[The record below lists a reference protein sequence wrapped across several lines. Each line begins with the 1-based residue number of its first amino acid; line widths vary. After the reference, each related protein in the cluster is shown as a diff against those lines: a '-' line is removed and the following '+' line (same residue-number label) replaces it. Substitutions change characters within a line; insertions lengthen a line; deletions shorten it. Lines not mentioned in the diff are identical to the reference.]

1 MSPSTQAPEGTAVRA
16 VSFDFGQT
24 LAELDTAMLA
34 SRCAERG
41 VSVEI
46 HALDRAVMPAW
57 RAYNTAVRAG
67 HGGHPW
73 KLLMRTLLDG
83 AGVDASARA
92 SLVDWLWEE
101 QPRRNLWRRPIPGM
115 IELVRALR
123 AQGVPVGVLS
133 NSEGRLAELAEELG
147 WRDDFVVI
155 ADSGRLG
162 IEKPDP
168 RIFAWTAE
176 RLGVPLPDVAHVGDA
191 WSADFLGARAAGM
204 RAVLFRGDAAMPE
217 GAAFPSDDP
226 RCARCDDAVS
236 LRRILSAWGV
246 GREA

>member
-1 MSPSTQAPEGTAVRA
+1 MKDATVRA
-16 VSFDFGQT
+16 VSLDFGQT

-34 SRCAERG
+34 ARCAERG
-41 VSVEI
+41 VAVTTE
-46 HALDRAVMPAW
+46 ALDGSVMVAW

-67 HGGHPW
+67 LGGHPW
-73 KLLMRTLLDG
+73 KLLMHTLLEG
-83 AGVDASARA
+83 AGVAEGPRGE
-92 SLVDWLWEE
+92 LVDWLWDE

-115 IELVRALR
+115 IELARRLR
-123 AQGVPVGVLS
+123 ASGVAVGVLS
-133 NSEGRLAELAEELG
+133 NSEGRLAELAAELG
-147 WRDDFVVI
+147 WERDFDVI

-176 RLGVPLPDVAHVGDA
+176 RLGAPMEQVAHVGDA

-217 GAAFPSDDP
+217 GAVFPEDDP
-226 RCARCDDAVS
+226 RCARCVDAPG
-236 LRRILSAWGV
+236 LAAILAAWGA
-246 GREA
+246 G